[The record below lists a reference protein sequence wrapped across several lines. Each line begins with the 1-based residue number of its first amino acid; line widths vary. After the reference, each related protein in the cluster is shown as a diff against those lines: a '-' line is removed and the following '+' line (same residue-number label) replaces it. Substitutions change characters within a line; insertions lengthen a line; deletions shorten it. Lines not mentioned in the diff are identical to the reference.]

1 MTTSRW
7 IALAVVVVAVM
18 VSLIRFV
25 TGAPSV
31 ELLIRAGVLTLIFL
45 PIKGALLRFLG
56 GVRPYRSALGASSS
70 SQLAGIGFPLVSLGV
85 PWPALAA
92 SFVLST
98 GVEWP
103 ALVAIGT
110 AGVKRSV
117 GLAVYVNFFTHLLLA
132 GVFLYWPDQ
141 FSSEPILARQPL
153 LGGVIILVSFL
164 VFILPIFLVSRTPT
178 ADFGRR

>member
-18 VSLIRFV
+18 VALIRFAAG
-25 TGAPSV
+25 TPSV
-31 ELLIRAGVLTLIFL
+31 DLLVRAGVLTLIFL
-45 PIKGALLRFLG
+45 PLKGALLRFLG
-56 GVRPYRSALGASSS
+56 AARPYPSALGASCA

-92 SFVLST
+92 SFVLSAA
-98 GVEWP
+98 VEWP

-132 GVFLYWPDQ
+132 GAFLYWPDQ
-141 FSSEPILARQPL
+141 FSAEPIWARQPF
-153 LGGVIILVSFL
+153 LGGVIILISFL
-164 VFILPIFLVSRTPT
+164 VFILPIFLVSRPSTT
-178 ADFGRR
+178 DFGRR